1 MKSKKIINYSPF
13 KGLKLEKVS
22 PALLLTS
29 VSKREMPRPIW
40 NLLNEA

>member
-1 MKSKKIINYSPF
+1 MKEKTIFNYSPS

-29 VSKREMPRPIW
+29 VSKREMPRSIW